1 MKLAALIQS
10 NTIWINTKGDFALQ
24 CRDQQH
30 AQAPKIYVQH
40 AQRICR
46 KVRENSMP
54 NQERELAK
62 ISQLRRAARS
72 GDPTAIT
79 NTAASYQIVGKH
91 RLAFAWWQKGAA
103 RGDGNDLLDLAYCYH
118 HGMGVRR
125 NAGEALRAYEQAI
138 ESHNITEF
146 SCEEAM
152 YHLAVLLL
160 NRGTRQSIKRASAL
174 LTSANKDGDYPQADK
189 LLKQL
194 QANVLQNICV
204 CRRGLR
210 RELATIKCMLHRR
223 KD

>member
-10 NTIWINTKGDFALQ
+10 NTIWINIKGDFALQ

-30 AQAPKIYVQH
+30 AQASKIYVQH
-40 AQRICR
+40 TQRICR
-46 KVRENSMP
+46 KVRENNMP

-62 ISQLRRAARS
+62 ISQLRKSARS

-79 NTAASYQIVGKH
+79 NAAASYRIVGKH
-91 RLAFAWWQKGAA
+91 RLAFAWWRKGAA
-103 RGDGNDLLDLAYCYH
+103 RGDGDDLLDLAYCYH
-118 HGMGVRR
+118 HGMGVRQ
-125 NAGEALRAYEQAI
+125 NADEALRSYEQAI
-138 ESHNITEF
+138 ESYNVTEF
-146 SCEEAM
+146 SREEAM

-160 NRGTRQSIKRASAL
+160 NRGTRQSIKRAKAL
-174 LTSANKDGDYPQADK
+174 LTSTNKDGDYPQAHT
-189 LLKQL
+189 LLIQM
-194 QANVLQNICV
+194 QANVLQSICV